1 MFVDVAEEEYKYKD
15 KFKYHSNITNVNEV
29 TKSYQYPNEFLT
41 DDDVLEVILKVY
53 PDYKKNDKYINT
65 IAKKF
70 FKDDIHVHFK
80 SKITTT
86 EY

>member
-41 DDDVLEVILKVY
+41 DDDVLEVILKIY
-53 PDYKKNDKYINT
+53 PDYKKDDECINT
-65 IAKKF
+65 IAK
-70 FKDDIHVHFK
+70 
-80 SKITTT
+80 
-86 EY
+86 